1 MEPLAALVEM
11 AEKTI
16 EVRKELK
23 DAKKEKRMPELN
35 KSPVEELTEEV
46 IKAKNAR
53 QNYLANCEAKYVV
66 DIRLRNSTPYVW
78 ALPQTMIIKGSLP
91 STVPPSELRPNQQL
105 QWMLESKPTGD
116 MLTAILVYAI
126 TENQLLA
133 IQIKLGSAGCLS
145 SARTSGWLTEVRVH
159 VRESLLHAVRL
170 ILILRQIIDVSD
182 PKMRKM
188 KRIRKQLGKLY
199 RIKVNEADCSAYRQ
213 EWPDAPFLVFGNMG
227 SAEKPVLY
235 IDVHCKIA
243 PPPMQFE

>member
-1 MEPLAALVEM
+1 M

-145 SARTSGWLTEVRVH
+145 SARTSGWLTE
-159 VRESLLHAVRL
+159 
-170 ILILRQIIDVSD
+170 IIDVSD